1 MESVSKSG
9 TSPSAVLALIGGA
22 FMLAGGALAL
32 SMYGLWS
39 QGGGGAGWWG
49 APMMGGG
56 GGVGWMMPGFMW
68 WAVGAVAGVSLVL
81 GGVVLAGG
89 YALSK
94 RPAGEASSWIGVV
107 ILVASVIGLF
117 TMSGFFIG
125 PILGIIAGI
134 MALAKR

>member
-1 MESVSKSG
+1 M
-9 TSPSAVLALIGGA
+9 A
-22 FMLAGGALAL
+22 AGGALAL

-39 QGGGGAGWWG
+39 QAGGWWSG
-49 APMMGGG
+49 GPMMGGMG
-56 GGVGWMMPGFMW
+56 GWMMPGFMW
-68 WAVGAVAGVSLVL
+68 WAVGAMAGVSLAL

-94 RPAGEASSWIGVV
+94 RPGSAPTWGVA

-117 TMSGFFIG
+117 SMSGFFIG

-134 MALAKR
+134 MALAAKR